1 MNNIVYYI
9 FTVDHT
15 RVILEEVESGNTDY
29 INANRI
35 VQDTY
40 QGSEEHTSNRKEYI
54 ATQGC
59 MQNTRTGNFKILIFL
74 KKL

>member
-1 MNNIVYYI
+1 M
-9 FTVDHT
+9 
-15 RVILEEVESGNTDY
+15 ESGNTDY

-35 VQDTY
+35 VQDSY

-74 KKL
+74 KK